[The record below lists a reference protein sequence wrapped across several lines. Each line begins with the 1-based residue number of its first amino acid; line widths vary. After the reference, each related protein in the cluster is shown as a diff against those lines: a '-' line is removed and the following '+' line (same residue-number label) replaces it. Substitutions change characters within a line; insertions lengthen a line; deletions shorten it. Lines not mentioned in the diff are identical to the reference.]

1 MGWSLG
7 YLKPREPEFLDAL
20 FMSAGRALYLANA
33 FESKCKYLL
42 RIGNLVE
49 AVGSDP
55 VLGLQDAIAA
65 LPADKM
71 LGPTLR
77 ALGDHLSWA
86 RTWDTD
92 VLDKAREAR
101 NFIAHEGADVGDI
114 CFSDRRQILAHA
126 SRLRDAV
133 TDLTRGD
140 NIVSLWV
147 FGTEEPHEPPPTH
160 LIDAYPAMVDDWVF
174 GHFGDLLNDDELPKQ
189 RATPET
195 EQDSASSPVADHG

>member
-7 YLKPREPEFLDAL
+7 YLKPREPELLGGL
-20 FMSAGRALYLANA
+20 FMSAGRALHLANS

-49 AVGSDP
+49 AFEADP
-55 VLGLQDAIAA
+55 VLALQDAITT

-77 ALGDHLSWA
+77 DLGNRLSHA
-86 RTWDTD
+86 RSWDID

-101 NFIAHEGADVGDI
+101 NFIAHEGANVGDI
-114 CFSDRRQILAHA
+114 CYADARRILAQV

-133 TDLTRGD
+133 TDLAQGD

-147 FGTEEPHEPPPTH
+147 FGTDEPREPAPTH
-160 LIDAYPAMVDDWVF
+160 LIDAYPEMVDKWVF
-174 GHFGDLLNDDELPKQ
+174 GHFGELLDAGELPEQ
-189 RATPET
+189 GATSWA
-195 EQDSASSPVADHG
+195 EQGSAAPDGQA

>member
-7 YLKPREPEFLDAL
+7 YLKPREPELLDAL

-42 RIGNLVE
+42 RIGNLMDAFE
-49 AVGSDP
+49 ADP
-55 VLGLQDAIAA
+55 VVALQDAITA

-77 ALGDHLSWA
+77 DLGDHLSWA
-86 RTWDTD
+86 RSWDTD
-92 VLDKAREAR
+92 VLDKARKAR
-101 NFIAHEGADVGDI
+101 NFIAHEGADVGYI
-114 CFSDRRQILAHA
+114 CYADVRQILARA

-133 TDLTRGD
+133 TDLIRGD

-147 FGTEEPHEPPPTH
+147 FGTEEPHKPPPTH
-160 LIDAYPAMVDDWVF
+160 LIDAYPAMVEDWVF
-174 GHFGDLLNDDELPKQ
+174 GHFGDLLNADKLPAQ
-189 RATPET
+189 RATPEP
-195 EQDSASSPVADHG
+195 EQDSAS